1 MNIFPATTRTKL
13 VPAPMEQKEISFIWK
28 KGMEIVKVL
37 EEEKDVDKLNMLG
50 KGELWD
56 LVHDLKCQDVIV
68 WEMLVVCTEILAS
81 IEDGTM
87 KPGRYVNDIKL
98 AIRSMVDPDVSFDI
112 IMDLM
117 REMRDL
123 GEDEEEEGQDW

>member
-1 MNIFPATTRTKL
+1 MEMNIFPPTTRTKL
-13 VPAPMEQKEISFIWK
+13 VPAQMEQKEISFIWK

-56 LVHDLKCQDVIV
+56 LVHALKCQDVIV
-68 WEMLVVCTEILAS
+68 WEMLVVCTEILTS

-87 KPGRYVNDIKL
+87 KPGRYVNDVKL
-98 AIRSMVDPDVSFDI
+98 AIRSMVDPDLSFEI
-112 IMDLM
+112 IMDVIKEMQNLM
-117 REMRDL
+117 D
-123 GEDEEEEGQDW
+123 DEEESDW

>member
-13 VPAPMEQKEISFIWK
+13 VPAHMEQKEISFIWK

>member
-1 MNIFPATTRTKL
+1 MEMNIFPSTTRIKL

-56 LVHDLKCQDVIV
+56 LVHALKCQDVIV
-68 WEMLVVCTEILAS
+68 WEMLVVCTEILTS

-87 KPGRYVNDIKL
+87 KPGRYVNDVKL
-98 AIRSMVDPDVSFDI
+98 AIRSMVDPDLSFEI
-112 IMDLM
+112 IMDVIKEMQNLM
-117 REMRDL
+117 D
-123 GEDEEEEGQDW
+123 DEEESDW